1 MNPIAQ
7 AICNRLSLR
16 SPQARSLDILT
27 ECVDALSLSK
37 EVDLQAELTK
47 IHGLFPTLSEFERE
61 FPSLCFALATGVGKT
76 RLMGAFIVYLYRA
89 KKIRNFFVLAPNLT
103 IYNKLIEDFGNPA
116 HPKYVFQGISEFATQ
131 RPRVITGDN
140 YDQVTQTAWDVSDV
154 TINVFNI
161 SKINAET
168 RGGNEPRIK
177 RMAECLGE
185 PYFNY
190 LAGLP
195 DLVILMDESHH
206 YRAER
211 GMQVINDLKP
221 ILGLELTATPQ
232 VERSGGAI
240 KFKNVVYEYSLAK
253 AIQDGFVKEPAVAT
267 RKDFDPASFS
277 PEELD
282 RIKLE
287 DGIHLHENTKG
298 KLEIFARNMARP
310 LVKPFILVVAK
321 DTDHAAQLKALIESQ
336 GFFGGSYKGK
346 VMEIHSAQKGSEKD
360 ENVDKLL
367 SLERLDN
374 PIEIVIHVNMLKE
387 GWDVTNLYTIVPLR
401 TAASQTL
408 REQTI
413 GRGLRLPYGMRIGI
427 KEYSAV
433 DKLTIVAHDKFD
445 EIIREANLPNSI
457 IKRENI
463 IEIDPT
469 EFTAPKEVI
478 AAPSKVQQAIQEER
492 KAIEALPEPQRHE
505 ATLQVES
512 KAVLAQVIPQI
523 AREIQGAADLAKP
536 EVKEMV
542 LRSVQA
548 HYEAHPNLFQNEHI
562 EAAKKIYESFVES
575 YVASIIEIPRLVIQ
589 ASAEVKWGFH
599 DFELDTRSL
608 TSLQP
613 MSKEILVRVLRENN
627 DEIILGNGMIKPDEP
642 RNYIVT
648 ALMDKPQVDYD
659 TQKALLFK
667 LADQAI
673 APWANRTEEDLV
685 STVVGHRPQIASV
698 IYAQMCEHYYCEPP
712 KYEASKALP
721 FVSIVDHNFEKI
733 RTDEVV
739 IFTETV
745 EPTSDI
751 PKKVFMGFKK
761 SCHNLNKFDSKA
773 EKEFAML
780 LERESIVQKWL
791 RPASRQFEIW
801 WDHNSKRY
809 EPDFVVE
816 TIDTI
821 WLVEIKARNEI
832 DDKDVQDKAK
842 AAQRYCEGA
851 TEFTKTTG
859 GKAWKYAIVPHDAVR
874 ANASFGGVVGTK
886 N

>member
-7 AICNRLSLR
+7 AISNRLSLR
-16 SPQARSLDILT
+16 SPQAESLDILT
-27 ECVDALSLSK
+27 QCADLLSLSK
-37 EVDLQAELTK
+37 EIDLQVELAK
-47 IHGLFPTLSEFERE
+47 IRDKYPTLSEFERE

-116 HPKYVFQGISEFATQ
+116 HSKYVFQGIAEFATQ
-131 RPRVITGDN
+131 RPRVITGEN

-190 LAGLP
+190 LAALP

-232 VERSGGAI
+232 VERAGNPV

-253 AIQDGFVKEPAVAT
+253 AIRDGFVKEPAVAT
-267 RKDFDPASFS
+267 RKDFN
-277 PEELD
+277 PEAYTPDELD

-287 DGIHLHENTKG
+287 DGIHLHENTKAA
-298 KLEIFARNMARP
+298 LDIFSRNMGRP
-310 LVKPFILVVAK
+310 LVKPFVLVVAK
-321 DTDHAAQLKALIESQ
+321 DTDHAAQLKAMIEAP
-336 GFFGGSYKGK
+336 GFFNGSYKDK
-346 VMEIHSAQKGSEKD
+346 VMEIHSNQKGSEKD

-367 SLERLDN
+367 SLEHRDN

-413 GRGLRLPYGMRIGI
+413 GRGLRLPFGMRIDI

-433 DKLTIVAHDKFD
+433 DKLTIVAHDKFQA
-445 EIIREANLPNSI
+445 IIDEANKEGSI

-463 IEIDPT
+463 IEIDPR
-469 EFTAPKEVI
+469 EIASPKVVISAPTKI
-478 AAPSKVQQAIQEER
+478 QQAIQEET
-492 KAIEALPEPQRHE
+492 KAIQDLPTEARHQAE
-505 ATLQVES
+505 IKVES
-512 KAVLAQVIPQI
+512 KTILAQVIPQI
-523 AREIQGAADLAKP
+523 AREIKCASDLAKP

-548 HYEAHPNLFQNEHI
+548 IYEAKPNLFQE
-562 EAAKKIYESFVES
+562 ERMAAARQVYESVVESFVS
-575 YVASIIEIPRLVIQ
+575 SIIEIPRLVIQ
-589 ASAEVKWGFH
+589 ASSEVRWGYH
-599 DFELDTRSL
+599 DFDLDTFAL
-608 TSLQP
+608 NFQP
-613 MSKEILVRVLRENN
+613 LSKEILVRVLRENK
-627 DEIILGNGMIKPDEP
+627 DEVVLGKGSVMLDTP
-642 RNYIVT
+642 RNLIVT

-659 TQKALLFK
+659 TQKDLLYK
-667 LADQAI
+667 LADKVVAK
-673 APWANRTEEDLV
+673 WSDRSEEDLH
-685 STVVGHRPQIASV
+685 STIAGHRHQIADF
-698 IYAQMCEHYYCEPP
+698 IYAQMREKFYCEPTR
-712 KYEASKALP
+712 YESSNALP
-721 FVSIVDHNFEKI
+721 FVKIEDHNFEKLK
-733 RTDEVV
+733 TDQVLPYN
-739 IFTETV
+739 ETV

-751 PKKVFMGFKK
+751 PKKVFTGFAK
-761 SCHNLNKFDSKA
+761 SCHNLYKFDSKA
-773 EKEFAML
+773 EKDFAAL
-780 LERESIVQKWL
+780 LERESVVLKWL

-801 WDHNSKRY
+801 WDHNSRRY

-816 TIDTI
+816 TADAI
-821 WLVEIKARNEI
+821 WLIEIKARNEI
-832 DDKDVQDKAK
+832 DSEEVQGKAR
-842 AAQRYCEGA
+842 AAIRYCEEA
-851 TEFTKTTG
+851 TAFTATTG
-859 GKAWKYAIVPHDAVR
+859 GKPWKYSIVAHDVVR
-874 ANASFGGVVGTK
+874 ANASFGGVVG
-886 N
+886 